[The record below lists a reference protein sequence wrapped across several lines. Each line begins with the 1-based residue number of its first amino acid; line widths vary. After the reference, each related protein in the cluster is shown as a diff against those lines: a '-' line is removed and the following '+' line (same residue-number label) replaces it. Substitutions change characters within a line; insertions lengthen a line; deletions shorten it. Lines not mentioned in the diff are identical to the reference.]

1 MKVSLIQVIKLKA
14 SGKQKTFMRAVG
26 LLKNAKIV
34 HKLSSTSW
42 VSKLYVPPICASS
55 TGLSKIIDISYL
67 ALFNYVTEDSDAVFL
82 KIPVVV
88 GTIPMNDEIKF
99 KYSYEISL
107 FDASNIRSTSDL
119 KGEIIENDKST
130 FKPYYPFYKAT

>member
-1 MKVSLIQVIKLKA
+1 
-14 SGKQKTFMRAVG
+14 MRAVA
-26 LLKNAKIV
+26 LLKNTKIV

-42 VSKLYVPPICASS
+42 VSKLFVPPICASS
-55 TGLSKIIDISYL
+55 NGLSKIIDISYL
-67 ALFNYVTEDSDAVFL
+67 VLFNYVTEDSDAVFL

-88 GTIPMNDEIKF
+88 GTIPMNEEIKF

-107 FDASNIRSTSDL
+107 FDASSIRSTSDL

-130 FKPYYPFYKAT
+130 FKPYYPFYKST